1 MVLSPLTG
9 KPNVRLVKKVDP
21 RELVRQWC
29 ETFSIDVSHCFA
41 GTNEIEHWQCN
52 DSGLLFYMP
61 LSIAGD
67 ASVYEGLR
75 IFSRGSYYMEDKWE
89 YRAAEQWLPGIG
101 KVLEIGC
108 GDGHFLERCARRGLA
123 AVGLELAP
131 PQSTRGNRP
140 PMDIRNEMLNEHV
153 ANHANSYDAVCSFQV
168 LEHVACP
175 REYLENSIELLKPG
189 GLMIIGTPNSESF
202 LKYAYNLLDMPP
214 HHMTGWSAPV
224 YRFLER
230 ILPIKLQQLV
240 YEPLA
245 PHHCDYFV
253 DTFRKRF
260 QRAWDPRSLWTRG
273 QLGRLSEKLLNSGVR
288 KLVRGQ
294 SMLAVFRKIA

>member
-1 MVLSPLTG
+1 VVVSPLTG
-9 KPNVRLVKKVDP
+9 KPSVRLVKKLDP
-21 RELVRQWC
+21 REVFRRWN

-41 GTNEIEHWQCN
+41 GVNEIEQWRC
-52 DSGLLFYMP
+52 DESRLLFYMP

-75 IFSRGSYYMEDKWE
+75 MTSRGSYYMEDKWE
-89 YRAAEQWLPGIG
+89 YGAAERWLPDIG

-108 GDGHFLERCARRGLA
+108 GDGHFLKRCARRGLT

-131 PQSTRGNRP
+131 PQLPYDDRKRIV
-140 PMDIRNEMLNEHV
+140 IRSEMLNEHLPD
-153 ANHANSYDAVCSFQV
+153 HANAYDVVCSFQV
-168 LEHVACP
+168 LEHVAWP
-175 REYLENSIELLKPG
+175 REYLEDSVKLLKPG

-230 ILPIKLQQLV
+230 ILPIKVEQLI

-245 PHHCDYFV
+245 PYHCDYFV

-273 QLGRLSEKLLNSGVR
+273 RLGRLSEKLLKSGVR

-294 SMLAVFRKIA
+294 SMLAVFRKAV